1 MKKVKIYKET
11 KIKHPLYVTVLD
23 NGVTLLIFDG
33 YAEGS
38 DGKKY
43 RSVTKEIS
51 DGEYELVGWKL
62 N

>member
-1 MKKVKIYKET
+1 MKIYKET
-11 KIKHPLYVTVLD
+11 KIKYPLYVTVLD

-43 RSVTKEIS
+43 QSVIKEIK

>member
-43 RSVTKEIS
+43 QSVIKEIK

>member
-1 MKKVKIYKET
+1 MIIYKET

>member
-1 MKKVKIYKET
+1 MKIYKET

-43 RSVTKEIS
+43 RSVTRKFQMENMNWS
-51 DGEYELVGWKL
+51 DG